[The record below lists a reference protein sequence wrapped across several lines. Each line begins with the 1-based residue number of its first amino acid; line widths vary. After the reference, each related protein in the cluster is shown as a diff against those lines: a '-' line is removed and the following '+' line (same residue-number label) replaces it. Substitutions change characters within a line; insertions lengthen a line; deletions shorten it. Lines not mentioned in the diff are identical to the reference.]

1 MVLCEY
7 LLRRHSNLNC
17 AALGNADL
25 STWPSYSIG
34 AIDMCVRHM
43 NEVQTSQ
50 NSKAV
55 EMKIYPE
62 AKPSIIYHI
71 GKDRDLCVSVYR
83 TILSQL
89 DLVGNQGYRFV
100 QVRRKIR

>member
-43 NEVQTSQ
+43 NEV
-50 NSKAV
+50 
-55 EMKIYPE
+55 
-62 AKPSIIYHI
+62 
-71 GKDRDLCVSVYR
+71 
-83 TILSQL
+83 
-89 DLVGNQGYRFV
+89 
-100 QVRRKIR
+100 